1 MDQVTRYDL
10 PTSFPR
16 DLSCG
21 WAPPLS
27 LLPPSWMGLLSYN
40 WNPKDSSLVTETSCF
55 HFQFLSINPVLDQ
68 TGVHYT
74 LLYLVTEGPPG
85 LRQKKFCILSDK
97 AARMIELP
105 RDDLVSFLTSCLT
118 VEGEWRRGSPISHR
132 NKMISQ
138 SWSSSLDFSDLHWV
152 FSDNPFRSPF
162 LCL

>member
-1 MDQVTRYDL
+1 MIFPL
-10 PTSFPR
+10 PSHGTFLVGEPC
-16 DLSCG
+16 LSHCSHLLG
-21 WAPPLS
+21 WA
-27 LLPPSWMGLLSYN
+27 SWVITGIQN
-40 WNPKDSSLVTETSCF
+40 DSSLVTESSCF

-105 RDDLVSFLTSCLT
+105 RDDLVSFLINCLA

-152 FSDNPFRSPF
+152 FSDNPFMSPF